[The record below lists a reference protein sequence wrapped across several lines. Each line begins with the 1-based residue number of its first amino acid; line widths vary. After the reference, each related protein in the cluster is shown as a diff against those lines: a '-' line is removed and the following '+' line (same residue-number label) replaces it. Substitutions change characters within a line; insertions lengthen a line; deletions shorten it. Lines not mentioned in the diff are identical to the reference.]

1 MRSHRPVA
9 LTLAALALSVPLAA
23 CSSDDTG
30 DGGTSGSDATSQAAS
45 EATSTPSSTAPPT
58 TPVPDPAAAVQAC
71 LDGGGLST
79 TPEDGPRF
87 GAVAEFQV
95 VPPGS
100 GSDLGMFVY
109 ATPDDAAKH
118 QKDLDDAGASSTEVI
133 GTVVLAGTLDAPAKE
148 SDSVA
153 IVQACAAATVG

>member
-1 MRSHRPVA
+1 MRSHAPVLLTLTAAA
-9 LTLAALALSVPLAA
+9 LTVSLAA

-30 DGGTSGSDATSQAAS
+30 ASSTSSSEAAS
-45 EATSTPSSTAPPT
+45 EATSTPASSAAPT
-58 TPVPDPAAAVQAC
+58 NPVPDPAAAVQAC
-71 LDGGGLST
+71 LDGGNLST

-95 VPPGS
+95 VPPDS

-109 ATPDDAAKH
+109 ATPDDAAAH

-133 GTVVLAGTLDAPAKE
+133 GTVVLAGTLDAPAGE
-148 SDSVA
+148 ADSVA
-153 IVQACAAATVG
+153 VVQACAAATVG

>member
-1 MRSHRPVA
+1 MRSQGPAV
-9 LTLAALALSVPLAA
+9 LTLAALALSASLSA

-30 DGGTSGSDATSQAAS
+30 DGGTSASDATSLAAS

-71 LDGGGLST
+71 LDGGDLT
-79 TPEDGPRF
+79 ATPEDDPRF
-87 GAVAEFQV
+87 DAVAEFQV
-95 VPPGS
+95 VPPDS
-100 GSDLGMFVY
+100 SSDLGMFVY

-133 GTVVLAGTLDAPAKE
+133 GTVVLAGTLDAPAEE
-148 SDSVA
+148 SESVA
-153 IVQACAAATVG
+153 VVQACAAATVG